1 MLELIHIGHSAKS
14 RGING
19 KFKSRIENKF
29 IPNLL
34 VARALFINI
43 DGSKVPF
50 LIEAAEDQGHVI
62 LKLDEIDTPE
72 EVSHLLSR
80 ELYLD
85 SREIAAELLVDEVQ
99 QHELVGFIVYD
110 QSKQEIGSIKEIL
123 EYPDQLLAKL
133 DYQDKEV
140 LLPIHEDLILDL
152 DKEKKTIDLEIV
164 EGLLDL

>member
-99 QHELVGFIVYD
+99 QHELEGFIVYD

>member
-34 VARALFINI
+34 SARALFINI

-50 LIEAAEDQGHVI
+50 LIESAEDQGHVI

-85 SREIAAELLVDEVQ
+85 SKEITAELLVEENE
-99 QHELVGFIVYD
+99 QHELVGFMIYD
-110 QSKQEIGSIKEIL
+110 QTKTEIGTISELI
-123 EYPDQLLAKL
+123 EYPEQLLAKIK
-133 DYQDKEV
+133 YKGKEV
-140 LLPIHEDLILDL
+140 LLPIHEDLIINLDMENKIIEL
-152 DKEKKTIDLEIV
+152 DIV
-164 EGLLDL
+164 DGLLDL